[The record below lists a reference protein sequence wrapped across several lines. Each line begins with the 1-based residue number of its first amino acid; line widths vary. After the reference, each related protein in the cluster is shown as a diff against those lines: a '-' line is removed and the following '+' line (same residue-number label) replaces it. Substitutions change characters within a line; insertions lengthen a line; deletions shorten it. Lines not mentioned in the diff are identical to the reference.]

1 MNRLL
6 GKGARLTTLHQRR
19 TMKEKYLTANPM
31 FNLTIGA
38 IAISFS
44 GVWVKLADVTPTSS
58 AFYRVFIG
66 LLFLLLFAKRSHQ
79 QYIQSWV
86 LLAIGVVCG
95 LLFALD
101 LVCWHTSIRFIGP
114 GLATLLGNFQVFILA
129 GVGIFFLKESYS
141 KLLLLAVPL
150 AIVGLLMI
158 VGIDWFRMGTDFKLG
173 IGFGLATAVFYSGYI
188 LCLKQLS
195 IRVKD
200 KFYPMI
206 LVSFTTALII
216 GGSMIISGTSFGI
229 PDLKSLVSLAGL
241 GFLSQCFGWVCI
253 ASSLPNVK
261 TSFAGLILLLQ
272 PSLAFIWDVMIFDRP
287 TELLNW
293 IGVCITLAAIYLG
306 LKARN

>member
-1 MNRLL
+1 
-6 GKGARLTTLHQRR
+6 
-19 TMKEKYLTANPM
+19 M

-44 GVWVKLADVTPTSS
+44 GVWVKLADVTPASS
-58 AFYRVFIG
+58 AFYRVFLG
-66 LLFLLLFAKRSHQ
+66 LLFLLFFANRSHQ
-79 QYIQSWV
+79 KYIRSMA
-86 LLAIGVVCG
+86 LLWIGVACG

-101 LVCWHTSIRFIGP
+101 LVCWHTSISFIGP

-129 GVGIFFLKESYS
+129 AVGIFFFKESYS
-141 KLLLLAVPL
+141 KLLLLAIPL

-158 VGIDWFRMGTDFKLG
+158 VGIDWFAMSTDFKLG

-195 IRVKD
+195 IRVND

-216 GGSMIISGTSFGI
+216 GGSMVARGVTFTI
-229 PDLKSLVSLAGL
+229 PDLKSFFSLAGL

-253 ASSLPNVK
+253 ASSLPKVK

-272 PSLAFIWDVMIFDRP
+272 PSLAFIWDVVIFDRP

-293 IGVCITLAAIYLG
+293 IGVGITLMAIYLG
-306 LKARN
+306 LKARS